1 MYKKIIYFLFI
12 ILLSCS
18 SDKNIKIKKKE
29 ELQSA
34 EFLYTTAL
42 NEYEEGKLQSAID
55 FLKTI
60 ESNYSYSI
68 INQKSILMIAYIYY
82 EGNDYIKS
90 LEYLKKF
97 KNTFPASKYFSYAE
111 FLIGLCLY
119 DQINIVS
126 KDQTNTALALQ
137 QFNKIIKEYPNSL
150 YAQESKVKIDLINE
164 QLAGHEMYIA
174 RYYISKEK
182 WISAIL
188 RLQIVIEKYQSTIFI
203 DEALHRMVEINYRL
217 GNLETAKKY
226 ASILGYNYNSSDWYK
241 KTYKIVGDKKY
252 SILNDE
258 KKRTIKD
265 KLLSIFNISKND

>member
-60 ESNYSYSI
+60 ESNYSYSR